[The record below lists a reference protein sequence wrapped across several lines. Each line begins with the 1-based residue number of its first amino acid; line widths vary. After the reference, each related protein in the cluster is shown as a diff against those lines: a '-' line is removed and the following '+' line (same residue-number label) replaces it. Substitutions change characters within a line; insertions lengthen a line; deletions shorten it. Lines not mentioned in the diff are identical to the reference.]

1 MRSTS
6 AYVYVAA
13 SMAMSSFALDV
24 MRELRLPAGE
34 HGSVAESKGE
44 AMSDPGQ
51 WSTNEKEEVERLTK
65 ALKEIRHL
73 CDTLMSEEGII
84 RSIRR
89 KAGEALGVSGER

>member
-1 MRSTS
+1 
-6 AYVYVAA
+6 
-13 SMAMSSFALDV
+13 
-24 MRELRLPAGE
+24 
-34 HGSVAESKGE
+34 
-44 AMSDPGQ
+44 MSDPGQ